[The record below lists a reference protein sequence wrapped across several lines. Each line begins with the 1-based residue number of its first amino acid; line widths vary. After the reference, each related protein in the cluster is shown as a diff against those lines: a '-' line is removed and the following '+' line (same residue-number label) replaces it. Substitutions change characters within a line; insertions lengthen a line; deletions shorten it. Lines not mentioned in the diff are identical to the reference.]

1 MTTIVHTTD
10 SSNDDHLA
18 FAHAIAL
25 ARAAG
30 ADLVSLRANA
40 PDSDTTRI
48 PSAAD
53 VLTRWGDSPTSV
65 AFTPQVHNCCDDAI
79 ETILDALDR
88 IQPKLVVAASH
99 ERSALV
105 RFFAGSGAEAIAHN
119 VEVPVLLMPA
129 EARGFVA
136 ESDGRIELSRVLIPI
151 GDAEAAAVAV
161 RSAAWLAELAGL
173 ERADFVLLHVG
184 QPVAV
189 AENAL
194 TARPGWTVLHRHLDD
209 GSIEAAIVEH
219 AEDAGLIVMAT
230 RGHDSVGDVLRG
242 SVTDRVLHRAHR
254 PILSVSV

>member
-10 SSNDDHLA
+10 CSHDDHVA
-18 FAHAIAL
+18 FAHGIAL
-25 ARAAG
+25 ARVTGAG
-30 ADLVSLRANA
+30 LVSLRANA
-40 PDSDTTRI
+40 PESHTTRI
-48 PSAAD
+48 PNASD
-53 VLTRWGDSPTSV
+53 VLVRWGDSPTAV

-88 IQPKLVVAASH
+88 MKPDLVVAASH

-119 VEVPVLLMPA
+119 VKSPILLIPA
-129 EARGFVA
+129 GAPGFVA
-136 ESDGRIELSRVLIPI
+136 EADGRIELSRVLVPI

-161 RSAAWLAELAGL
+161 RAAAWLADFAGL
-173 ERADFVLLHVG
+173 ARAEFVLLHVG
-184 QPVAV
+184 EPVAV
-189 AENAL
+189 VEDAL

-219 AEDAGLIVMAT
+219 AQDAGLIVMAT

-242 SVTDRVLHRAHR
+242 SVTDRVLHRAPC
-254 PILSVSV
+254 PILSVRV